1 MPVCLL
7 RSPPGFPAVPQ
18 YRYLNSVI
26 ASICGTMRALTPV
39 RHHLPGQVSPLISIH
54 LPDVPSPNIKCSPL
68 VVLTAIPTQKVIFRF
83 RHKPEGSPPHPTE
96 SGSSSY
102 GLPVR
107 FRLLS
112 TPPRGD
118 AVTFSFGVMAYS
130 DKDFHP
136 ADESPSRAHWFRL
149 GRVGYRGNKASM
161 AFFPKAQNTAS
172 LVLFISRSA

>member
-112 TPPRGD
+112 TPPHGD

-130 DKDFHP
+130 GRDFHP

-149 GRVGYRGNKASM
+149 CRVG
-161 AFFPKAQNTAS
+161 
-172 LVLFISRSA
+172 